1 MKTTTFTVQLLLT
14 GIFFSMIN
22 LNLFAQPSGG
32 PYGPV
37 QNYYELPDVPGTIYY
52 VSPGGNSDASGQ
64 TPDIPTTIE
73 SAVEKAVSGDAIIMR
88 GGTYRTGN
96 LTFNQRIVIQP
107 YQDEHPVLKGTL
119 VADSWQQAG
128 DGLWVTHWDHLF
140 PGKPEAWWNRERNEQ
155 FTPMHRFNNDGI
167 FVDGK
172 YLQSAGSKEE
182 VDETTFFVDYDDK
195 KVYIGVDPAEK
206 FIEITAFRKAL
217 VRPNAEVRGKKP
229 DKYGP
234 VIRGLEITQYPDT
247 MVHIGDDFWVMEQDA
262 GDLTG
267 TVFENCIFSNCFRIG
282 LFAIGDSLVIRN
294 CEVRNTNT
302 EGLYIVASKDIL
314 LEKNIIVNNNI
325 ERWTGFFPAA
335 VKIFNQTVRA
345 KCNDN
350 LVIDHP
356 YSNGIWYDVGNKDGV
371 FVNNWIQN
379 VGMKNQSF
387 NPNSIWT
394 GQNGFF
400 FEISKGAVCAGNVF
414 VNCDHSIMVLNSSN
428 VKIYQNTFIN
438 SQVCIARDQRS
449 AEGDTFDWHP
459 LTGPGV
465 EERTGHEFVN
475 NLLYG
480 DAGFNEPLLFVWQPE
495 SMCDRLKNPALRQ
508 LDNNVYVNEE
518 VSEPIILMSQK
529 FDGKCRVSANTPS
542 EINSIVT
549 DYATRSISLKNYRGP
564 LFKSVHL
571 GNYQLLE
578 NFPGLKAATDLPESV
593 KKLMGV
599 STPVNWPGAFNPYPD
614 KQKK

>member
-1 MKTTTFTVQLLLT
+1 MKNSRNTVLLLLFA
-14 GIFFSMIN
+14 GMIFTT

-37 QNYYELPDVPGTIYY
+37 QKYYELPDVPGIIYY
-52 VSPGGNSDASGQ
+52 VSPNGNSGAAGR
-64 TPDIPTTIE
+64 TAEAPTTIE

-88 GGTYRTGN
+88 GGTYRAGN

-119 VADSWQQAG
+119 VADNWQQAG
-128 DGLWVTHWDHLF
+128 NGQWVTQWEHLF
-140 PGKPEAWWNRERNEQ
+140 PGVPEAWWNRERNER

-167 FVDGK
+167 FIDGQ
-172 YLQSAGSKEE
+172 YLQSAGSREE
-182 VDETTFFVDYDDK
+182 VDEGTFFVDYDSNK
-195 KVYIGVDPAEK
+195 IYIGVDPAGK

-217 VRPNAEVRGKKP
+217 ERPNAEIRGKKP

-262 GDLTG
+262 ADLVG
-267 TVFENCIFSNCFRIG
+267 TVFENCTFSNCFRIG
-282 LFAIGDSLVIRN
+282 LFAISDSMVIRN

-302 EGLYIVASKDIL
+302 EGLYIVASKDVL
-314 LEKNIIVNNNI
+314 LEKNIIANNNI
-325 ERWTGFFPAA
+325 EKWTGFFPAA
-335 VKIFNQTVRA
+335 VKIFNQTLRA

-350 LVIDHP
+350 LVTDHP
-356 YSNGIWYDVGNKDGV
+356 HSNGIWYDVGNKDGI

-379 VGMKNQSF
+379 VGMKNQPF

-414 VNCDHSIMVLNSSN
+414 VNCDHSIMVLNSSD
-428 VKIYQNTFIN
+428 VKIYQNTFVN

-449 AEGDTFDWHP
+449 SDGDLFDWHI
-459 LTGPGV
+459 LTGPDV

-475 NLLYG
+475 NLLFG
-480 DAGFNEPLLFVWQPE
+480 SAEFNEPHLFVWQPE
-495 SMCDRLKNPALRQ
+495 AMCERLKEPALKKT
-508 LDNNVYVNEE
+508 DNNVYVNEKE
-518 VSEPIILMSQK
+518 AETVILMSQQLN
-529 FDGKCRVSANTPS
+529 GKCQTAFSTPS
-542 EINSIVT
+542 ELNGVVPHF
-549 DYATRSISLKNYRGP
+549 ATKSISFENYRGP
-564 LFKSVHL
+564 LFRSVHL
-571 GNYQLLE
+571 GNYQLMSGFRGM
-578 NFPGLKAATDLPESV
+578 NAATQLPEYIKKLTGETGSVVRPGAYPPV
-593 KKLMGV
+593 KK
-599 STPVNWPGAFNPYPD
+599 
-614 KQKK
+614 

>member
-1 MKTTTFTVQLLLT
+1 MKTTTFVLQLLMT
-14 GIFFSMIN
+14 GIFFTMIN

-52 VSPGGNSDASGQ
+52 VSPDGNAGVSGLA
-64 TPDIPTTIE
+64 PEEPTSIE
-73 SAVEKAVSGDAIIMR
+73 SAVEKAVSGDAIVLR

-96 LTFNQRIVIQP
+96 LTFNQAIVMQP
-107 YQDEHPVLKGTL
+107 YRDEHPVLKGTR
-119 VADSWQQAG
+119 VAGDWQQAG
-128 DGLWVTHWDHLF
+128 EGVWVTRWKPLF
-140 PGKPEAWWNRERNEQ
+140 PGKPENWWNREHNER

-167 FVDGK
+167 FIDGEF
-172 YLQSAGSKEE
+172 LQSVGSKEE
-182 VDETTFFVDYDDK
+182 LDEATFFVDYEDEK
-195 KVYIGVDPAEK
+195 IYIGVDPADK

-229 DKYGP
+229 AKYGP

-262 GDLTG
+262 SDLTG
-267 TVFENCIFSNCFRIG
+267 TVFENCTFSNCFRIA
-282 LFAIGDSLVIRN
+282 LFAISDSMVIRN

-302 EGLYIVASKDIL
+302 EGLYIVASKDVL
-314 LEKNIIVNNNI
+314 LEKNIIANNNI

-335 VKIFNQTVRA
+335 VKIFNQTLRA

-350 LVIDHP
+350 LVTDHP
-356 YSNGIWYDVGNKDGV
+356 YSNGIWYDVGNKDGI
-371 FVNNWIQN
+371 FVNNWVQN
-379 VGMKNQSF
+379 VGMKNHSF
-387 NPNSIWT
+387 NPNSIWP

-428 VKIYQNTFIN
+428 AKIYQNTFIN

-449 AEGDTFDWHP
+449 SDGDLFDWHI

-495 SMCDRLKNPALRQ
+495 SMCERLKKPALHR
-508 LDNNVYVNEE
+508 LDNNVYVNEK
-518 VSEPIILMSQK
+518 VFEPVILMNQQIE
-529 FDGKCRVSANTPS
+529 DKCTIAANTPS
-542 EINSIVT
+542 ELNSSFP
-549 DYATRSISLKNYRGP
+549 DYATHSVSLKNYHGP
-564 LFKSVHL
+564 LFKSIHL
-571 GNYQLLE
+571 GNYQLLK
-578 NFPGLKAATDLPESV
+578 NFPGLKVATDLPESV
-593 KKLMGV
+593 KKLMGEKKF
-599 STPVNWPGAFNPYPD
+599 VNRPGAFKPCPE
-614 KQKK
+614 